1 MITRSLKILL
11 WDKEI
16 GRLTWNSRRG
26 ISYFEYNS
34 EFLNGSINP
43 FPLIASIDSPSS
55 SRPIMGDKET
65 KLYRKLPP
73 FLADSLP
80 DAWGNQ
86 VFECWRKQNK
96 IPNQDITPL
105 DILSF
110 IGKRTMGALE
120 FIPESYGIQY
130 DEKLNLKALSEL
142 AQKIFSERENARIM
156 PDESLTMQSLI
167 AVGTSAGGRQP
178 KAIIAIN
185 SETGEITS
193 GQIAGQK
200 GFKYYILK
208 FGDSVRSSAELEM
221 AYYEMAKEAGID
233 MMPSSLIDVEG
244 EKHFI
249 TERFDRNDSSKLHMQ
264 TLAALFPDADSYEK
278 LLMVCRKMRLPESV
292 SEEIFRRMIFN
303 ILANNTDDHNKNFS
317 FLMDQN
323 GKWRLSPAY
332 DLTYIFN
339 IGGYLPETTHC
350 LMMQGKFSGQ
360 TKEDAIALAKE
371 NGIKK
376 PEKIINEVASAV
388 ARFRFFAEKHS
399 VAERWIGAVENRLTE
414 LLERWGFSDLPKA
427 MFDIQINGKLLE
439 KVHIAQTYKGNFH
452 LLAEI
457 DGQPRKFVIGKN
469 KEEYALIES
478 VGPANLTIEQLKEM
492 AERYFTM

>member
-1 MITRSLKILL
+1 MITRSLKIFL
-11 WDKEI
+11 WGNEI
-16 GRLTWNSRRG
+16 GRLTWDSRRG
-26 ISYFEYNS
+26 ISYFEYNR

-43 FPLIASIDSPSS
+43 FPLIASIDLPTSQ
-55 SRPIMGDKET
+55 RPIVGDKET
-65 KLYRKLPP
+65 KIYHKLPP

-96 IPNQDITPL
+96 IRNQEITPL
-105 DILSF
+105 DTLSF
-110 IGKRTMGALE
+110 IGKRAMGALE
-120 FIPESYGIQY
+120 FIPESSGMQH

-142 AQKIFSERENARIM
+142 AQKIFSERENARIT

-185 SETGEITS
+185 PETGEITS

-208 FGDSVRSSAELEM
+208 FGDSSRCSSELEM
-221 AYYEMAKEAGID
+221 AYYEMAREAGIE
-233 MMPSSLIDVEG
+233 MMPSELIDVEG

-249 TERFDRNDSSKLHMQ
+249 TERFDRHNESKLHMQ
-264 TLAALFPDADSYEK
+264 TLAALYPTADSYEK

-292 SEEIFRRMIFN
+292 SEEIFRRMVFN

-323 GKWRLSPAY
+323 GKWCLSPAY

-339 IGGYLPETTHC
+339 VGGYLPETTHC
-350 LMMQGKFSGQ
+350 LMMQGKTSGHTRQ
-360 TKEDAIALAKE
+360 DALTLAKE
-371 NGIKK
+371 NGIRK
-376 PEKIINEVASAV
+376 PENIINEVAA
-388 ARFRFFAEKHS
+388 AIAKFRLFAEKYF
-399 VAERWIGAVENRLTE
+399 VAERWISAIESRLTE
-414 LLERWGFSDLPKA
+414 LLESWGFSNAPKSV
-427 MFDIQINGKLLE
+427 FDIQINGTLL
-439 KVHIAQTYKGNFH
+439 KNVHIEQTYKGNFH

-457 DGQPRKFVIGKN
+457 DGQQRKFVISKN

-478 VGPANLTIEQLKEM
+478 VGPAKLTLEQLKVM
-492 AERYFTM
+492 AEKYFNL